1 MVPMTYDLD
10 LGLRRISASAHQRI
24 NRSRDERIKRA
35 MWVQLGAHGLCDA
48 DVTMVYCLF
57 RQVL

>member
-10 LGLRRISASAHQRI
+10 LGFEAHQRI